1 MALVDF
7 KYFSPA
13 LGMQTALTIVLPEMA
28 QGIGVGGAR

>member
-13 LGMQTALTIVLPEMA
+13 LGMQTALTIILPTPK
-28 QGIGVGGAR
+28 QPDWR